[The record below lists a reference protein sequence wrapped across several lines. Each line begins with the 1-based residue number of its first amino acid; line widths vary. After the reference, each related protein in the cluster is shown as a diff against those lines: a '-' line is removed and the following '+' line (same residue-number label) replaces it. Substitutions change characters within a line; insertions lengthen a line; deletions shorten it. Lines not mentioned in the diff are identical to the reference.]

1 MNVMKIR
8 HLILSVLLLCVTAVR
23 AQFLSVGWDTLRGD
37 SLLPVCTQVVELPAD
52 YDNYTYSAHI
62 EYPEFQKMSD
72 AEVARFSLVE
82 KHGALPEMPV
92 MECHV
97 GVQAKQ
103 AQLDVAFLPVVMRDG
118 KYYRI
123 NSYKLVV
130 DKQPVSRPQRA
141 ALSAAGRYATSSVL
155 STGKWVRV
163 AVEEEGVH
171 RITNSELSKMGFKDP
186 GKVRLYGY
194 GGHILPET
202 GLASLPDDLVEIPL
216 WRENGYVLF
225 YANAT
230 VKWEYSGGRYVHA
243 QNVYSN
249 YGCYFLTEHEEAPME
264 FGEVEYQPSTTTV
277 YTSYNDYALYEKEKK
292 SLCSYGRVL
301 VDNDAF
307 SSTSSRAKNYSFAID
322 GALDGTAVVDLS
334 FATGGENASKVV
346 VLYGDF
352 NSTFEV
358 GALTIPRVVS
368 GEVGKIAED
377 KFTIPGGVAGKSTF
391 YLVHRT
397 DDNSLVGYLDYLR
410 LNYRRKL
417 ALRGANTL
425 FRGDLSK
432 DDNARFE
439 IAGCNANTRVWD
451 VSLPSAIKELAGE
464 LKGITYSVVAPAN
477 VKASLVA
484 VDIKGAFPSVKV
496 VGDVPNQN
504 LHAMGKT
511 DMVIIVPSNGSFLPA
526 ANRLADAHRSM
537 DGITVEVV
545 TAQQVYNEFS
555 SGTPDVTAY
564 RRLMKMLYDR
574 AATSDDAPKYLLL
587 FGDSW
592 FDNRLITFPGR
603 KQEDYLL
610 CYESLNSV
618 DAIRSYVLED
628 YVGFLDDSEGSNHT
642 RDKVDLGVGR
652 IPAQSVADANAVVD
666 KIIAYMQ
673 NKDAGEWQNRVLL
686 LADDGDESMPNQ
698 HMKDA
703 DSIAV
708 IYERNYPSYIVDRI
722 YWDNYPI
729 EVSATGKRYPAVT
742 QDIYNHLSN
751 GALLV
756 NYSGHGSSNLLS
768 HEMVWKAS
776 DMAAVNSPRM
786 PFWVTASC
794 DIGPFDMGDNS
805 VAESAI
811 MNANGAAVG
820 LFTTTRTVMQSY
832 NSVINK
838 EFTRQL
844 MLPVTTG
851 EVLAVGDAARIAKC
865 NVISLGTDRTEN
877 KLQYVLLGDPALRL
891 KYPHYRFVVDKLNGT
906 DASGVALQVGAGSLL
921 NVEGRVVTS
930 DGELA
935 SDFTGVL
942 YTTLFDSEVKV
953 NTRDNTGLGSHSYM
967 AYNKTLFSGSD
978 SVRNGRFSINMPIPL
993 DISYS
998 DDYGMLNL
1006 FAVDST
1012 FANSAQGHFTNFT
1025 LGGTAPGFAN
1035 DSVGPEIKLYLNSP
1049 SFVDGDEVNATP
1061 CLWVELYDENGIN
1074 TMGASIGH
1082 DIIAIVDNDPR
1093 HTYNLNSTFVPVV
1106 GDYKR
1111 GTVMMPLNR
1120 LEAGEHT
1127 LMLRAWDLY
1136 NNSSQ
1141 AMITFHVDPSL
1152 APGLMELRVSPSP
1165 VVAGAPATFHLMH
1178 DRAQSEIGVTVEI
1191 FNFQG
1196 QILWSNSERVVCG
1209 DNTYSLEWNGA
1220 GLGGRSLP
1228 TGVYLVK
1235 AYIEEDGVVSSSK
1248 TGKIVVV
1255 NNK

>member
-1 MNVMKIR
+1 MKIR
-8 HLILSVLLLCVTAVR
+8 RLIFSLLLLCATVVK
-23 AQFLSVGWDTLRGD
+23 AQFHSVDWGAVRGD
-37 SLLPVCTQVVELPAD
+37 SLLPQCTHVVDLPAD
-52 YDNYTYSAHI
+52 YAAYSYSAHI
-62 EYPEFQKMSD
+62 EYPEFQKMTA
-72 AEVARFSLVE
+72 AEIARYSIGE
-82 KHGALPEMPV
+82 ELPEMPV
-92 MECHV
+92 VECYV

-103 AQLDVAFLPVVMRDG
+103 AQLDVLFVPVVMRDG

-130 DKQPVSRPQRA
+130 DKQPVVRLQRA
-141 ALSAAGRYATSSVL
+141 ASVAAERYATSSVL
-155 STGKWVRV
+155 SVGKWVRI
-163 AVEEEGVH
+163 AVEENGVH
-171 RITNSELSKMGFKDP
+171 KITDSELKKMGFANP
-186 GKVRLYGY
+186 SKVRLYGY

-216 WRENGYVLF
+216 WRENGFVLF
-225 YANAT
+225 YANGT
-230 VKWEYSGGRYVHA
+230 IKWEYSGGRYIHS
-243 QNVYSN
+243 QNVYSTV
-249 YGCYFLTEHEEAPME
+249 GCYFLTESEDAPME
-264 FGEVEYQPSTTTV
+264 FPKVTLQPTNDAV

-352 NSTFEV
+352 NSTFEAGSLTV
-358 GALTIPRVVS
+358 GRVVS

-397 DDNSLVGYLDYLR
+397 DDNSLVGYLDFLR

-425 FRGDLSK
+425 FRGDLMN
-432 DDNARFE
+432 DGNAKFE

-451 VSLPSAIKELAGE
+451 VSSPSAIKELAGE
-464 LKGITYSVVAPAN
+464 FKGTTYSVVAPAN

-504 LHAMGKT
+504 LHGIAQS
-511 DMVIIVPSNGSFLPA
+511 DMVIIVPSNGSFLSA

-574 AATSDDAPKYLLL
+574 AATSDEAPKYLLL

-592 FDNRLITFPGR
+592 FDNRLLTFPGR
-603 KQEDYLL
+603 KQDDYLL

-708 IYERNYPSYIVDRI
+708 IYERNFPSYIVDRI

-742 QDIYNHLSN
+742 QDIYSRLSK
-751 GALLV
+751 GALIV

-891 KYPHYRFVVDKLNGT
+891 KYPAYRVVVDRMNGV
-906 DASGVALQVGAGSLL
+906 DVVHDVAQVSAGSLL
-921 NVEGRVVTS
+921 NVEGHVEST
-930 DGELA
+930 DGRLA
-935 SDFTGVL
+935 EGFNGVL
-942 YTTLFDSEVKV
+942 YSTLFDSAVEV
-953 NTRDNTGLGSHSYM
+953 NTRDNTGLGSHSYT
-967 AYNKTLFSGSD
+967 AYDKTLFSGND

-998 DDYGMLNL
+998 NDYGMLNL
-1006 FAVDST
+1006 YAVDTAYVSL
-1012 FANSAQGHFTNFT
+1012 AQGHFVNFIV
-1025 LGGTAPGFAN
+1025 GGTATDFAN
-1035 DSVGPEIKLYLNSP
+1035 DSIGPQIKMYLNSP
-1049 SFVDGDEVNATP
+1049 SFVDGDDVNATP
-1061 CLWVELYDENGIN
+1061 TLVVELYDENGIN
-1074 TMGASIGH
+1074 TMGTGIGH
-1082 DIIAIVDNDPR
+1082 DITAMVDNDPL
-1093 HTYNLNSTFVPVV
+1093 HTYNLNSAFVPAV

-1111 GTVMMPLNR
+1111 GTISMPLNR
-1120 LEAGEHT
+1120 LDAGEHT
-1127 LMLRAWDLY
+1127 LTLRAWDLY
-1136 NNSSQ
+1136 NNSSF
-1141 AMITFHVDPSL
+1141 AKLTFNVDPSL
-1152 APGLMELRVSPSP
+1152 APGFVELKVNPAP
-1165 VVAGAPATFHLMH
+1165 VIAGAPATFTLVH
-1178 DRAQSEIGVTVEI
+1178 DRPQSEIDVRIDV
-1191 FNFQG
+1191 FNVQG
-1196 QILWSNSERVVCG
+1196 QLMWSNSEQTVCDG
-1209 DNTYSLEWNGA
+1209 NTYSCSWSA
-1220 GLGGRSLP
+1220 VAQGGQPLS
-1228 TGVYLVK
+1228 TGVYIVR
-1235 AYIEEDGVVSSSK
+1235 AYITEGGVTSATK
-1248 TGKIVVV
+1248 TVKFVVV

>member
-1 MNVMKIR
+1 MKIR
-8 HLILSVLLLCVTAVR
+8 RLIFSLLLLCATVVK
-23 AQFLSVGWDTLRGD
+23 AQFHSVDWGAVRGD
-37 SLLPVCTQVVELPAD
+37 SLLPQCTHVVDLPAD
-52 YDNYTYSAHI
+52 YAAYSYSARI
-62 EYPEFQKMSD
+62 EYPEFQKMTA
-72 AEVARFSLVE
+72 AEIARYSIGE
-82 KHGALPEMPV
+82 ELPEMPV
-92 MECHV
+92 VECYV

-103 AQLDVAFLPVVMRDG
+103 AQLDVLFVPVVMRDG

-130 DKQPVSRPQRA
+130 DKQPIVRLQRA
-141 ALSAAGRYATSSVL
+141 ASVAAERYATSSVL
-155 STGKWVRV
+155 SVGKWVRI
-163 AVEEEGVH
+163 AVEENGVH
-171 RITNSELSKMGFKDP
+171 KITDSELKKMGFANP
-186 GKVRLYGY
+186 SKVRLYGY

-216 WRENGYVLF
+216 WRENGFVLF
-225 YANAT
+225 YANGT
-230 VKWEYSGGRYVHA
+230 IKWEYSGGRYIHS
-243 QNVYSN
+243 QNVYSTV
-249 YGCYFLTEHEEAPME
+249 GCYFLTESENAPME
-264 FGEVEYQPSTTTV
+264 FPKVTLQPTNDAV

-358 GALTIPRVVS
+358 VALTIPRVVS
-368 GEVGKIAED
+368 GEVGKIAEG

-397 DDNSLVGYLDYLR
+397 DDNSLVGYLDFLR

-425 FRGDLSK
+425 FRGDLMNNG
-432 DDNARFE
+432 NAKFE

-451 VSLPSAIKELAGE
+451 VSSPSAIKELAGE
-464 LKGITYSVVAPAN
+464 FKGTTYSVVAPAN

-496 VGDVPNQN
+496 LGDVPNQN
-504 LHAMGKT
+504 LHGIEQS
-511 DMVIIVPSNGSFLPA
+511 DMVIIVPSNGSFLSA

-574 AATSDDAPKYLLL
+574 AATSDEAPKYLLL

-592 FDNRLITFPGR
+592 FDNRLLTFPGR
-603 KQEDYLL
+603 KQDDYLL

-652 IPAQSVADANAVVD
+652 IPAQSVAEADAVVD

-686 LADDGDESMPNQ
+686 LADDGDDSMPNQ

-708 IYERNYPSYIVDRI
+708 IYEKNYPSYIVDRI

-742 QDIYNHLSN
+742 KDIYNSLAK
-751 GALLV
+751 GALVV

-776 DMAAVNSPRM
+776 DMASVKSPRM
-786 PFWVTASC
+786 PLWVTASC

-811 MNANGAAVG
+811 MNANGAAIG

-838 EFTRQL
+838 EFSKLIMQ
-844 MLPVTTG
+844 PVNTG
-851 EVLAVGDAARIAKC
+851 KVIAVGDAVRMAKC
-865 NVISLGTDRTEN
+865 NVIDTGSDRTVN

-891 KYPHYRFVVDKLNGT
+891 KYPAYRVVVDRMNGV
-906 DASGVALQVGAGSLL
+906 DVVHDVAQVSAGSLL
-921 NVEGRVVTS
+921 NVEGHVEST
-930 DGELA
+930 DGRLA
-935 SDFTGVL
+935 EGFNGVL
-942 YTTLFDSEVKV
+942 YSTLFDSAVEV
-953 NTRDNTGLGSHSYM
+953 NTRDNTGLGSHSYT
-967 AYNKTLFSGSD
+967 AYDKTLFSGND

-998 DDYGMLNL
+998 NDYGMLNL
-1006 FAVDST
+1006 YAVDTAYVSL
-1012 FANSAQGHFTNFT
+1012 AQGHFVNFIV
-1025 LGGTAPGFAN
+1025 GGTATDFAN
-1035 DSVGPEIKLYLNSP
+1035 DSIGPQIKMYLNSP
-1049 SFVDGDEVNATP
+1049 SFVDGDDVNATP
-1061 CLWVELYDENGIN
+1061 TLVVELYDENGIN
-1074 TMGASIGH
+1074 TMGTGIGH
-1082 DIIAIVDNDPR
+1082 DITAMVDNNPL
-1093 HTYNLNSTFVPVV
+1093 HTYNLNSAFVPAV

-1111 GTVMMPLNR
+1111 GTISMPLSR
-1120 LEAGEHT
+1120 LDAGEHT
-1127 LMLRAWDLY
+1127 LTLRAWDLY
-1136 NNSSQ
+1136 NNSSF
-1141 AMITFHVDPSL
+1141 AKLTFNVDPSL
-1152 APGLMELRVSPSP
+1152 APGFVELKVNPAPVIAGSPA
-1165 VVAGAPATFHLMH
+1165 VFTLVH
-1178 DRAQSEIGVTVEI
+1178 DRPQSEIDVRIDV
-1191 FNFQG
+1191 FNVQG
-1196 QILWSNSERVVCG
+1196 QLMWSNGEQTVCDG
-1209 DNTYSLEWNGA
+1209 NTYSCSWSA
-1220 GLGGRSLP
+1220 VAQGGQPLS
-1228 TGVYLVK
+1228 TGVYIVR
-1235 AYIEEDGVVSSSK
+1235 AYITEGGVTSATK
-1248 TGKIVVV
+1248 TVKFVVV